1 MTYDGYQAL
10 IKQLEAYAQKHPGA
24 YRARVALL
32 TCLGYASL
40 ALVLGVI
47 GAGIAGGLWA
57 LAESSR
63 GAGVVLGKLL
73 IGLGALSLLVLR
85 ALWVRLSSP
94 TGIALTRQD
103 APELFE
109 LLDRL
114 RRALKAPAVRRV
126 LLTSDFTAAV
136 VQIPRLGFLGW
147 CRNDLVLGLP
157 LMQVLSPP
165 QLDAVVALEF
175 GHLSRA
181 HGGMAGWIYR
191 VRITWDRLVG
201 AMHAHRRWGA
211 ILFERFLGWY
221 VPYFNAYSFVL
232 AREQEYEADAQ
243 AARLAGSI
251 PAREA
256 LVTLAVVGRFLD
268 RSFWPALDR
277 LTVKQATPPKSPLED
292 LARTVKTGMPPDDAR
307 RWLKEE
313 MSRLTGYADTH
324 PSLKD
329 RLAALAK
336 ESKRTGDPWD
346 LETWPHLR
354 GVPRVTASD
363 YYLGEIQREFRRRL
377 EAEWVA
383 ARADEWK
390 ARHEAAQVGQRRLL
404 ALAQKVVV
412 SPLSVEE
419 QWEQA
424 RWAEE
429 LRGEGE
435 ALPLLESL
443 LTTSPNHARAN
454 FALGRI
460 LLDRSEARGMALI
473 ERAMGQA
480 PDLIQPG
487 CRLIADFQSRRGNE
501 PDLHRYLRRTDEQAE
516 RLGRAEAQS
525 QTLRPTDRL
534 VPHGLSAAAVVAL
547 RSQLPHYPRVAE
559 AYLVRRVMPDCPEL
573 PFYVLA
579 VVPLVRWYERRNDK
593 IIAMLT
599 EELTAAITPPRHTSL
614 FVLHGSVKRGMVK
627 ALRRVHQA
635 RIFTRTTRA
644 HTPPNTL
651 AKPRPAWLSS
661 GRKTARRLA
670 VAGALSVGV
679 CAVVTFH
686 HHPSPNCGDPS
697 VRAHWVPEGQGFV
710 YLVPLGDFPDR
721 SVQALTD
728 YYRHKYDV
736 TIDRLPRLAL
746 ADGLRDPQRGQ
757 VMGQRLLARVQQQY
771 GDLVADS
778 HATLIALTADD
789 IYLENQE
796 WPFAFNTR
804 SVRPRVA
811 VVSTARLDPGFWET
825 HLPHGDWFGLDAT
838 DRAIARCRLQK
849 LVTRNLGVLH
859 FQQPFNDDPASPL
872 VSSLVG
878 LDDLDRAAEE
888 F

>member
-1 MTYDGYQAL
+1 MTYDGYQTL
-10 IKQLEAYAQKHPGA
+10 IKRLDAYAQTHPRA
-24 YRARVALL
+24 YQARVALL

-57 LAESSR
+57 LAEGSR
-63 GAGVVLGKLL
+63 GAGVVLGTLL

-94 TGIALTRQD
+94 TGIAITKQD

-114 RRALKAPAVRRV
+114 RRALKAPAVHRV
-126 LLTSDFTAAV
+126 LLTSDFTAVV
-136 VQIPRLGFLGW
+136 VQTPRLGFLGW
-147 CRNDLVLGLP
+147 YRNDLVLGLP

-165 QLDAVVALEF
+165 QLDAVVAHEF
-175 GHLSRA
+175 AHLSRA
-181 HGGMAGWIYR
+181 HRRVAGWIYR
-191 VRITWDRLVG
+191 VRLTWDRLAG
-201 AMHAHRRWGA
+201 AMRARHQWGA

-221 VPYFNAYSFVL
+221 VPYLNAYSFVL

-256 LVTLAVVGRFLD
+256 LVILAVVGRFLD

-277 LTVKQATPPKSPLED
+277 LTVKQATPPKSPLKD
-292 LARTVKTGMPPDDAR
+292 LARAFKTGMPPDDAQ

-313 MSRLTGYADTH
+313 MSRLTGYADPH

-329 RLAALAK
+329 RLAFLAK

-346 LETWPHLR
+346 LETWPHVR
-354 GVPRVTASD
+354 GAPRVTALD
-363 YYLGEIQREFRRRL
+363 HYLGDIQREFRRRL

-383 ARADEWK
+383 ERANEWK
-390 ARHEAAQVGQRRLL
+390 ARHEAAQRGQRRLS
-404 ALAQKVVV
+404 ALAQKAVAG
-412 SPLSVEE
+412 PLSVEE

-429 LRGEGE
+429 LRGDGE

-473 ERAMGQA
+473 DRAMGQA

-501 PDLHRYLRRTDEQAE
+501 PDLHRYLRRAEEQAE
-516 RLGRAEAQS
+516 RLSRVEA
-525 QTLRPTDRL
+525 QTLRPTDQL
-534 VPHGLSAAAVVAL
+534 APHGLSAAAVVAL
-547 RSQLPHYPRVAE
+547 RSQLRHYPRVAE

-573 PFYVLA
+573 PCYVLA
-579 VVPLVRWYERRNDK
+579 MVPPARWYEWGNAK
-593 IIAMLT
+593 IIATLT
-599 EELTAAITPPRHTSL
+599 EELTAAITPPRHTRL
-614 FVLHGSVKRGMVK
+614 FVLHGSGKGGMVK
-627 ALRRVHQA
+627 ALRRVYQA
-635 RIFTRTTRA
+635 RIFTRTTRV
-644 HTPPNTL
+644 HQPPNTL

-661 GRKTARRLA
+661 GRKAARRLA
-670 VAGALSVGV
+670 LVGALSVGL
-679 CAVVTFH
+679 CAAVTLH

-697 VRAHWVPEGQGFV
+697 VRAHWVPEGRGFV

-728 YYRHKYDV
+728 YYRDKYGV
-736 TIDRLPRLAL
+736 TIDRLPRLTL

-757 VMGQRLLARVQQQY
+757 LMGQRLLARVQQQY

-811 VVSTARLDPGFWET
+811 VVSTARLDPAFGET

-838 DRAIARCRLQK
+838 DRAIGRCRLQK